1 MICDCER
8 GHNGLGLARRL
19 CDCSP
24 VFDMREFSRE
34 NRQRCEAPSGFRH
47 PLDKWS
53 LAEWM
58 NATTGELGEAC
69 GQIKEL
75 LRARDGVPGR
85 GQSQEQIMAGLA
97 DELADTFIYLDL
109 LAQAAGID
117 LASAVRAKF
126 NRTSAKL
133 GYAP

>member
-1 MICDCER
+1 M
-8 GHNGLGLARRL
+8 
-19 CDCSP
+19 
-24 VFDMREFSRE
+24 DMRQFSRE
-34 NRQRCEAPSGFRH
+34 NRTRCEASNGFRH
-47 PLDKWS
+47 PLNGWS

-75 LRARDGVPGR
+75 LRARDGVPGK
-85 GQSQEQIMAGLA
+85 GQSQEQIMAALA

-109 LAQAAGID
+109 LSQAAGID

-126 NRTSAKL
+126 DRTSAKI
-133 GYAP
+133 GYLPPPPSQGGE